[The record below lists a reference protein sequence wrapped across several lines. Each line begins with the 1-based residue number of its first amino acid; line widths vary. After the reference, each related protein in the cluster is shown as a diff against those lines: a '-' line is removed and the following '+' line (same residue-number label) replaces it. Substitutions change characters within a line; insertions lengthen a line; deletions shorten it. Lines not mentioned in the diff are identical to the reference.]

1 MTLPLARRGL
11 ILPLALLLMGQG
23 APDGLPRPRCDVGA
37 GFAGLSSVVQLE
49 PEFIKFDMALVRDIH
64 REPTKQRL
72 VRSMMALCR
81 DMDVVAVA
89 EGVETPAER
98 DTLLELGCDVL
109 QGYLFARPA
118 PGFGEPVWDA
128 TR

>member
-1 MTLPLARRGL
+1 MGFRLAVDDL
-11 ILPLALLLMGQG
+11 
-23 APDGLPRPRCDVGA
+23 GA

-64 REPTKQRL
+64 REPTKQHL

-89 EGVETPAER
+89 EGVETAAER
-98 DTLLELGCDVL
+98 DTLLALGCDVL

-118 PGFGEPVWDA
+118 PGFGEPLWDA
-128 TR
+128 AS